1 MPTPSILIIPDRY
14 KAAVLYSQI
23 PDSGAVDFDV
33 TRATTAY
40 RTNASGILESVAS
53 GVPRLDYPALG
64 GCPSLLVEPA
74 ATNLVLRSEEF
85 DNVAWTADQII
96 ATANS
101 QAAPNGATTADVLV
115 ATLSSGRHDANQLFS
130 ATSGTTYT
138 TSCFVKK
145 GTTRY
150 AYLEGSSAALTF
162 LVVYDFDT
170 NAFTTQTGATA
181 TVVSYASGWVRIA
194 ATATATATAAIRVRF
209 GQTSSSTSSSS
220 ALIIT
225 DNIIVWGAQ
234 LETGSVATSYI
245 PTVAATATRNAD
257 VISKTGVSG
266 FIGQASGTIYSE
278 VDVRSIVSLK
288 AIYQIDNGTGDNRL
302 LLQISSPNVLTFF
315 TTNGGLISAIASGTI
330 STGIHKIGVGYS
342 SANVSIFLDGAF
354 LASGT
359 TSNYPTLPLTNI
371 SLGSRI
377 FSAVQGSF
385 VNDRIRAAAIYTT
398 RLDNAQL
405 SALTTL

>member
-1 MPTPSILIIPDRY
+1 MATPTILIIPDRY
-14 KAAVLYSQI
+14 KSGVLYSQL
-23 PDSGAVDFDV
+23 PESGAVDFGV

-53 GVPRLDYPALG
+53 GVPRLDYPAAG

-74 ATNLVLRSEEF
+74 ATNLAILST
-85 DNVAWTADQII
+85 DYSGAGWAKTNVTLLEDRNQPDPFGGNDASII
-96 ATANS
+96 RI
-101 QAAPNGATTADVLV
+101 D
-115 ATLSSGRHDANQLFS
+115 SSGGNLQR
-130 ATSGTTYT
+130 
-138 TSCFVKK
+138 VI
-145 GTTRY
+145 
-150 AYLEGSSAALTF
+150 
-162 LVVYDFDT
+162 
-170 NAFTTQTGATA
+170 TG
-181 TVVSYASGWVRIA
+181 
-194 ATATATATAAIRVRF
+194 
-209 GQTSSSTSSSS
+209 SSSTQYSGAFWIKRIAGTGDCNLRVVENANIVVPVTNEWQRFTATRTSTSTS
-220 ALIIT
+220 IRIGVGGATIGDEFAIYQGQVETGPVSTSDIIT
-225 DNIIVWGAQ
+225 GVS
-234 LETGSVATSYI
+234 TG
-245 PTVAATATRNAD
+245 TRNAD